1 MSAIGIPKQKTNMNK
16 KTKAEM
22 AELVS
27 DWEQH
32 EKEMLQTAKV
42 LEDKAEAAFAK
53 TAAALAGKLAAEQ
66 DLADLRQELK
76 TMRDL
81 QRSSTADTAELTS
94 LVERLRR
101 QCAHMQEDQ
110 MKLQTERD
118 EAAASLQSAML
129 HGMSLEKALADAENA
144 LRQLQASTVS
154 LHTYIHIHTYIHTYI
169 HTHTHTRTHT
179 HTCIYIYIYI
189 YIYTYIHIYIYI

>member
-1 MSAIGIPKQKTNMNK
+1 
-16 KTKAEM
+16 M

-32 EKEMLQTAKV
+32 EKEMLQTAKM

-53 TAAALAGKLAAEQ
+53 TSAAMTAKSAAEQ
-66 DLADLRQELK
+66 DLAALRQELE
-76 TMRDL
+76 TMRDK
-81 QRSSTADTAELTS
+81 QRSSTADTAALTS

-101 QCAHMQEDQ
+101 QCSHMQEDQ

-129 HGMSLEKALADAENA
+129 HVMSLEKALADAEDA
-144 LRQLQASTVS
+144 LRQFRASTVY
-154 LHTYIHIHTYIHTYI
+154 LYTYKRIYIHTCMHASI
-169 HTHTHTRTHT
+169 HT
-179 HTCIYIYIYI
+179 
-189 YIYTYIHIYIYI
+189 